1 MEVSL
6 RNLLAKDK
14 SGLEGMLSRVKE
26 FNAEDQALAM
36 ELVQIT
42 LDQPDQKDYYFFVA
56 ADAAD
61 QVVGFVCY
69 GPTPLTQGTYDLY
82 WIAVE
87 PVHAGNGVGSLLLK
101 TVEEIVC
108 AGYGRLMVIE
118 TSSDPIYERTR
129 GFYLKNGYILA
140 ETIKDFYR
148 DGEDRVTYVKRLIP

>member
-1 MEVSL
+1 MEIIL
-6 RNLLAKDK
+6 RELSVKDK
-14 SGLEGMLSRVKE
+14 SGLEDMLSRVRE

-36 ELVQIT
+36 ELVQIA
-42 LDQPDQKDYYFFVA
+42 LEQPDQKDYYFFIA
-56 ADAAD
+56 ADTTN
-61 QVVGFVCY
+61 QIVGFVCY

-87 PVHAGNGVGSLLLK
+87 PSLAGNGVGGSLLK
-101 TVEEIVC
+101 TVEDTVC
-108 AGYGRLMVIE
+108 AAHGRLMVIE

-148 DGEDRVTYVKRLIP
+148 DGEDRVTYIKRLIP